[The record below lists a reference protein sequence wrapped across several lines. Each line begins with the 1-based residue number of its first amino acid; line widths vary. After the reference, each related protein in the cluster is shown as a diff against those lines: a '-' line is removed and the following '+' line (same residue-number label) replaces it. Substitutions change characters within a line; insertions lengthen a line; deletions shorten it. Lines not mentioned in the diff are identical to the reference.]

1 MGRSTTPLDASARLV
16 ELVKRPQLT
25 LSLLAEIIP
34 QLRKRID
41 RISDRREETAEAVE
55 VMIKYEGYIKRE
67 ADLAAKTL
75 RLDGVRLPE
84 AFDYEA
90 VKSLSTE
97 ARQKLS
103 RIRPATIG
111 QASRIPGVSPADVSI
126 LLLLLGR

>member
-1 MGRSTTPLDASARLV
+1 MRLTPLGHEIGLADEERYQALLSKIEARDSLLEWVRGYLVKPTPEFNGWLVGRSTTPLDASARL
-16 ELVKRPQLT
+16 LP
-25 LSLLAEIIP
+25 
-34 QLRKRID
+34 
-41 RISDRREETAEAVE
+41 
-55 VMIKYEGYIKRE
+55 
-67 ADLAAKTL
+67 AKTL